1 MLENEAHGAENLA
14 NKGETER
21 ALCGKTLQE
30 LKELGSEIGG
40 SFLAQLLET
49 FAADTAQH
57 LAALRSAIAAGETE
71 MLLREAHALRG
82 ASLTIGAKSMAAL
95 CQHLESLGK
104 ARSVE
109 GAAEVLARLQR
120 EFQRVENEIAQEALT
135 P

>member
-1 MLENEAHGAENLA
+1 MLNNEAKGAGDLA
-14 NKGETER
+14 NKGKTES
-21 ALCGKTLQE
+21 ALCEKTLQE
-30 LKELGSEIGG
+30 LKELGSEVGG
-40 SFLAQLLET
+40 SFLTQLFET
-49 FAADTAQH
+49 FAQDAVQH
-57 LAALRSAIAAGETE
+57 LAALQSAIAAGKTE

-104 ARSVE
+104 AQSVE

-120 EFQRVENEIAQEALT
+120 EFKRVENEIAQETLT